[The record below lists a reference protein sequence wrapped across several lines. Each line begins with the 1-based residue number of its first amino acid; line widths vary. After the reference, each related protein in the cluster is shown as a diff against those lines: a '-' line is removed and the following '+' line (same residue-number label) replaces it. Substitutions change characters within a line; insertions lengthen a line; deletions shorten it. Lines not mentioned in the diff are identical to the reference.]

1 MKEICQELKNKFNV
15 KTDFY
20 GRFRRPKSPEKLYNF
35 CKEKNYFID
44 LLVNNAGYALPDS
57 FHKTPLEAEENFLRV
72 LGIAVVA
79 LTKLFINDM
88 INERK
93 GKIMMISSVAA
104 YTPPSTIQ
112 VLYGPIKTFINRFS
126 EG

>member
-1 MKEICQELKNKFNV
+1 M
-15 KTDFY
+15 
-20 GRFRRPKSPEKLYNF
+20 
-35 CKEKNYFID
+35 
-44 LLVNNAGYALPDS
+44 
-57 FHKTPLEAEENFLRV
+57 
-72 LGIAVVA
+72 A